1 MSHSTE
7 AERLT
12 ELIRWHIM
20 RADGQRQGFWMRAA
34 AVLSA
39 DALVIAG
46 TAVLASTSS
55 KAAWWS
61 LATSALPLTAAMISI
76 FEAISVIGGVRN
88 WAYKFTEFNSPA
100 PILYSLPETV
110 RHFGDYEKFR
120 ETVMSR
126 SAFELQTVFDAL
138 VKSAT
143 HLCHASASV
152 IWRPKDD
159 GRYHLAA
166 SYGVEPRFEEQL
178 KSLALKP
185 DGHSVVGRSLQSGK
199 TTYVSDLMA
208 DPDYAGR
215 DVNDF
220 GGYRGLLCVP
230 LLRDGVASNLPRL
243 RLYLR

>member
-126 SAFELQTVFDAL
+126 SAEKELNDAISEL
-138 VKSAT
+138 WRLSVLHRIRLHQLRRSMRW
-143 HLCHASASV
+143 LQASLPLLIASV
-152 IWRPKDD
+152 GTII
-159 GRYHLAA
+159 A
-166 SYGVEPRFEEQL
+166 
-178 KSLALKP
+178 SLAT
-185 DGHSVVGRSLQSGK
+185 SSL
-199 TTYVSDLMA
+199 
-208 DPDYAGR
+208 R
-215 DVNDF
+215 
-220 GGYRGLLCVP
+220 
-230 LLRDGVASNLPRL
+230 
-243 RLYLR
+243 